1 MEKLD
6 LNSLS
11 LENVLGDGLDSI
23 QEDEQLLY
31 QEEKTEEVKVEE
43 EKDDNEDDS
52 KTSDDSEDDDSKD
65 QLEDENDDADD
76 EDSSLDSV
84 ASEIAKT
91 LGFELENEYADT
103 VEGLT
108 EFTKDLGQ
116 QIAEEQLNRLFE
128 QFPDIQKHLD
138 YVLAGGDSKKFFEAY
153 NPNTDYNNFKISEKD
168 VNSQKVVLSQYLQL
182 RGHDEQFIQEMLED
196 YEDSG
201 KLYNKATLAQSAL
214 AKAQEEYRQTLVEQQ
229 KQEQQRIQE
238 ENDKFWEG
246 VAQTIESGNEFAGI
260 RIPDKHKSK
269 FFDYISDPV
278 GKNGET
284 QRDIDYAEAQL
295 EVKLA
300 MDYLM
305 YNGFKLEDIINTKA
319 KTVSAKNLKERITK
333 NQERVKS
340 ASKQSRQPKEFDPD
354 NLDMTA
360 LF

>member
-1 MEKLD
+1 MEKKLD

-11 LENVLGDGLDSI
+11 LDNILGDGLDSI
-23 QEDEQLLY
+23 QEDEQLLDE
-31 QEEKTEEVKVEE
+31 QIEDTEDTEEVEDNNSTE
-43 EKDDNEDDS
+43 SDDDLND
-52 KTSDDSEDDDSKD
+52 SDDSDDLGDS
-65 QLEDENDDADD
+65 
-76 EDSSLDSV
+76 DSDIDSV

-91 LGFELENEYADT
+91 LGFEIESEYADT

-108 EFTKDLGQ
+108 EFTRDLGQ

-128 QFPDIQKHLD
+128 QFPEVQKHLD
-138 YVLAGGDSKKFFEAY
+138 YMLAGGDSKKFFEAY

-168 VNSQKVVLSQYLQL
+168 VNSQRAVLAQYLQL
-182 RGHDEQFIQEMLED
+182 KGHDNDFIQEMLED

-201 KLYNKATLAQSAL
+201 KLYSKATQAQTAI
-214 AKAQEEYRQTLVEQQ
+214 AKSQEEYRQNLILSQ
-229 KQEQQRIQE
+229 KQEQQRIQQE
-238 ENDKFWEG
+238 TEQFWEG
-246 VAQTIESGNEFAGI
+246 VAGIIESGNEFAGI
-260 RIPDKHKSK
+260 RIPDKQKSK
-269 FFDYISDPV
+269 FFDYISEPI

-284 QRDIDYAEAQL
+284 QRDIDYANAEL

-319 KTVSAKNLKERITK
+319 KTVSAKNLKDRIVG
-333 NQERVKS
+333 NESRVKS
-340 ASKQSRQPKEFDPD
+340 ASKASRQQRNFDPD

>member
-11 LENVLGDGLDSI
+11 LDNVLGDGLDSI
-23 QEDEQLLY
+23 QEDEQLLDK
-31 QEEKTEEVKVEE
+31 EEETEEI
-43 EKDDNEDDS
+43 DDDDDS
-52 KTSDDSEDDDSKD
+52 VETEDNSDDSDDSDDSEGSDSD
-65 QLEDENDDADD
+65 I
-76 EDSSLDSV
+76 DSV

-91 LGFELENEYADT
+91 LGFEIESEYADT

-108 EFTKDLGQ
+108 EFTRDLGQ

-128 QFPDIQKHLD
+128 QFPDVQKHLD
-138 YVLAGGDSKKFFEAY
+138 YMLAGGDSKKFFEAY

-168 VNSQKVVLSQYLQL
+168 VNSQRAVLAQYLQL
-182 RGHDEQFIQEMLED
+182 KGHDDQFIQEMLED

-201 KLYNKATLAQSAL
+201 KLYNKATQAQSAI
-214 AKAQEEYRQTLVEQQ
+214 AKSQEEYRQNLILSQ

-238 ENDKFWEG
+238 ETEKFWEG
-246 VAQTIESGNEFAGI
+246 VAGIIESGNEFAGI
-260 RIPDKHKSK
+260 RIPDKQKSK
-269 FFDYISDPV
+269 FFDYISEPV
-278 GKNGET
+278 GKSGET
-284 QRDIDYAEAQL
+284 QRDIDYANAEL

-333 NQERVKS
+333 NEERVKS
-340 ASKQSRQPKEFDPD
+340 ASKQSRQQRNFDPD

>member
-11 LENVLGDGLDSI
+11 LDNILGDGLDSI
-23 QEDEQLLY
+23 QEDEQLLDK
-31 QEEKTEEVKVEE
+31 EEKTEEI
-43 EKDDNEDDS
+43 DDDDDS
-52 KTSDDSEDDDSKD
+52 VETEDNSDDSDDSYD
-65 QLEDENDDADD
+65 SDDSDGS
-76 EDSSLDSV
+76 DSDIDSV

-91 LGFELENEYADT
+91 LGFEIESEYADT

-108 EFTKDLGQ
+108 EFTRDLGQ

-128 QFPDIQKHLD
+128 QFPEVQKHLD
-138 YVLAGGDSKKFFEAY
+138 YMLAGGDSKKFFEAY

-168 VNSQKVVLSQYLQL
+168 VNSQRAVLAQYLQL
-182 RGHDEQFIQEMLED
+182 KGHDNNFIQEMLED

-201 KLYNKATLAQSAL
+201 KLYNKATQAQSAL
-214 AKAQEEYRQTLVEQQ
+214 AKSQEEYRQNLIQSQ

-238 ENDKFWEG
+238 ETEKFWEG
-246 VAQTIESGNEFAGI
+246 VAGIIESGNEFAGI
-260 RIPDKHKSK
+260 RIPDKQKSK
-269 FFDYISDPV
+269 FFDYISEPV
-278 GKNGET
+278 GKSGET
-284 QRDIDYAEAQL
+284 QRDIDYANAEL

-319 KTVSAKNLKERITK
+319 KTVSAKNLKDRIVG
-333 NQERVKS
+333 NENRVKS
-340 ASKQSRQPKEFDPD
+340 ASKASRQQRNFDPD

>member
-1 MEKLD
+1 MEKKLD

-11 LENVLGDGLDSI
+11 LDNILGDGLDSI
-23 QEDEQLLY
+23 QEDEQLLDE
-31 QEEKTEEVKVEE
+31 QIEDTEDTEEVEDNNSTE
-43 EKDDNEDDS
+43 SDDDLND
-52 KTSDDSEDDDSKD
+52 SDDSDDLGDS
-65 QLEDENDDADD
+65 
-76 EDSSLDSV
+76 DSDIDSV

-91 LGFELENEYADT
+91 LGFEIESEYADT

-108 EFTKDLGQ
+108 EFTRDLGQ

-128 QFPDIQKHLD
+128 QFPEVQKHLD
-138 YVLAGGDSKKFFEAY
+138 YMLAGGDSKKFFEAY

-168 VNSQKVVLSQYLQL
+168 VNSQRAVLAQYLQL
-182 RGHDEQFIQEMLED
+182 KGHDNDFIQEMLED

-201 KLYNKATLAQSAL
+201 KLYSKAAQAQSAL
-214 AKAQEEYRQTLVEQQ
+214 AKSQEEYRQNLILSQ
-229 KQEQQRIQE
+229 KQEQQRIQQE
-238 ENDKFWEG
+238 TEQFWEG
-246 VAQTIESGNEFAGI
+246 VAGIIESGNEFAGI
-260 RIPDKHKSK
+260 RIPDKQKSK
-269 FFDYISDPV
+269 FFDYISEPI

-284 QRDIDYAEAQL
+284 QRDIDYANAEL

-319 KTVSAKNLKERITK
+319 KTVSAKNLKDRIVG
-333 NQERVKS
+333 NESRVKS
-340 ASKQSRQPKEFDPD
+340 ASKASRQQRNFDPD

>member
-11 LENVLGDGLDSI
+11 LDNILGDGLDSI
-23 QEDEQLLY
+23 QEDEQLLDE
-31 QEEKTEEVKVEE
+31 QIEDTEDTEEVEDNNSTE
-43 EKDDNEDDS
+43 SDDDLND
-52 KTSDDSEDDDSKD
+52 SDDSDDLGDS
-65 QLEDENDDADD
+65 
-76 EDSSLDSV
+76 DSDIDSV

-91 LGFELENEYADT
+91 LGFEIESEYADT

-108 EFTKDLGQ
+108 EFTRDLGQ

-128 QFPDIQKHLD
+128 QFPEVQKHLD

-168 VNSQKVVLSQYLQL
+168 VNSQRAVLAQYLQL
-182 RGHDEQFIQEMLED
+182 KGHDNDFIQEMLED

-201 KLYNKATLAQSAL
+201 KLYSKATQAQTAI
-214 AKAQEEYRQTLVEQQ
+214 AKSQEEYRQNLILSQ
-229 KQEQQRIQE
+229 KQEQQRIQQE
-238 ENDKFWEG
+238 TEQFWEG
-246 VAQTIESGNEFAGI
+246 VAGIIESGNEFAGI
-260 RIPDKHKSK
+260 RIPDKQKSK
-269 FFDYISDPV
+269 FFDYISEPI

-284 QRDIDYAEAQL
+284 QRDIDYANAEL

-319 KTVSAKNLKERITK
+319 KTVSAKNLKDRIVG
-333 NQERVKS
+333 NESRVKS
-340 ASKQSRQPKEFDPD
+340 ASKASRQQRNFDPD

>member
-11 LENVLGDGLDSI
+11 LDNILGDGLDSI
-23 QEDEQLLY
+23 QEDEQLLDE
-31 QEEKTEEVKVEE
+31 QIEDTEDTEEVEDNNSTE
-43 EKDDNEDDS
+43 SDDDLND
-52 KTSDDSEDDDSKD
+52 SDDSDDLGDS
-65 QLEDENDDADD
+65 
-76 EDSSLDSV
+76 DSDIDSV

-91 LGFELENEYADT
+91 LGFEIESEYADT

-108 EFTKDLGQ
+108 EFTRDLGQ

-128 QFPDIQKHLD
+128 QFPEVQKHLD
-138 YVLAGGDSKKFFEAY
+138 YMLAGGDSKKFFEAY

-168 VNSQKVVLSQYLQL
+168 VNSQRAVLAQYLQL
-182 RGHDEQFIQEMLED
+182 KGHDNDFIQEMLED

-201 KLYNKATLAQSAL
+201 KLYGKATQAQTAI
-214 AKAQEEYRQTLVEQQ
+214 AKSQEEYRQNLILSQ
-229 KQEQQRIQE
+229 KQEQQRIQQE
-238 ENDKFWEG
+238 TEQFWEG
-246 VAQTIESGNEFAGI
+246 VAGIIESGNEFAGI
-260 RIPDKHKSK
+260 RIPDKQKSK
-269 FFDYISDPV
+269 FFDYISEPI

-284 QRDIDYAEAQL
+284 QRDIDYANAEL

-319 KTVSAKNLKERITK
+319 KTVSAKNLKDRIVG
-333 NQERVKS
+333 NESRVKS
-340 ASKQSRQPKEFDPD
+340 ASKASRQQRNFDPD

>member
-11 LENVLGDGLDSI
+11 LDNILGDGLDSI
-23 QEDEQLLY
+23 QEDEQLLDE
-31 QEEKTEEVKVEE
+31 QIEDTEDTEEVE
-43 EKDDNEDDS
+43 DNNSTESDNDLND
-52 KTSDDSEDDDSKD
+52 SDDSDDLGDS
-65 QLEDENDDADD
+65 
-76 EDSSLDSV
+76 DSDIDSV

-91 LGFELENEYADT
+91 LGFEIESEYADT

-108 EFTKDLGQ
+108 EFTRDLGQ

-128 QFPDIQKHLD
+128 QFPEVQKHLD
-138 YVLAGGDSKKFFEAY
+138 YMLAGGDSKKFFEAY

-168 VNSQKVVLSQYLQL
+168 VNSQRAVLAQYLQL
-182 RGHDEQFIQEMLED
+182 KGHDNDFIQEMLED

-201 KLYNKATLAQSAL
+201 KLYSKATQAQTAI
-214 AKAQEEYRQTLVEQQ
+214 AKSQEEYRQNLILSQ
-229 KQEQQRIQE
+229 KQEQQRIQQE
-238 ENDKFWEG
+238 TEQFWEG
-246 VAQTIESGNEFAGI
+246 VAGIIESGNEFAGI
-260 RIPDKHKSK
+260 RIPDKQKSK
-269 FFDYISDPV
+269 FFDYISEPI

-284 QRDIDYAEAQL
+284 QRDIDYANAEL

-319 KTVSAKNLKERITK
+319 KTVSAKNLKDRIVG
-333 NQERVKS
+333 NESRVKS
-340 ASKQSRQPKEFDPD
+340 ASKASRQQRNFDPD

>member
-11 LENVLGDGLDSI
+11 LDNILGDGLDSI
-23 QEDEQLLY
+23 QEDEQLLDE
-31 QEEKTEEVKVEE
+31 QIEDTEDTEEVEDNNSTE
-43 EKDDNEDDS
+43 SDDDLND
-52 KTSDDSEDDDSKD
+52 SDDSDDLGDS
-65 QLEDENDDADD
+65 
-76 EDSSLDSV
+76 DSDIDSV

-91 LGFELENEYADT
+91 LGFEIESEYADT

-108 EFTKDLGQ
+108 EFTRDLGQ

-128 QFPDIQKHLD
+128 QFPEVQKHLD
-138 YVLAGGDSKKFFEAY
+138 YMLAGGDSKKFFEAY

-168 VNSQKVVLSQYLQL
+168 VNSQRAVLAQYLQL
-182 RGHDEQFIQEMLED
+182 KGHDNDFIQEMLED

-201 KLYNKATLAQSAL
+201 KLYSKATQAQTAI
-214 AKAQEEYRQTLVEQQ
+214 AKSQEEYRQNLILSQ
-229 KQEQQRIQE
+229 KQEQQRIQQE
-238 ENDKFWEG
+238 TEQFWEG
-246 VAQTIESGNEFAGI
+246 VAGIIESGNEFAGI
-260 RIPDKHKSK
+260 RIPDKQKSK
-269 FFDYISDPV
+269 FFDYISEPI

-284 QRDIDYAEAQL
+284 QRDIDYANAEL

-319 KTVSAKNLKERITK
+319 KTVSAKNLKDRIVG
-333 NQERVKS
+333 NESRVKS
-340 ASKQSRQPKEFDPD
+340 ASKASRQQRNFDPD

>member
-11 LENVLGDGLDSI
+11 LDNVLGDGLDSI
-23 QEDEQLLY
+23 QEDEQLLD
-31 QEEKTEEVKVEE
+31 EEVDEVEETEE
-43 EKDDNEDDS
+43 EDDDDS
-52 KTSDDSEDDDSKD
+52 VETDDDSDDSDDLNDSDDS
-65 QLEDENDDADD
+65 
-76 EDSSLDSV
+76 DSDLDSV
-84 ASEIAKT
+84 ANEIAKT

-108 EFTKDLGQ
+108 EFTRDLGQ

-128 QFPDIQKHLD
+128 QFPDVQKHLD

-168 VNSQKVVLSQYLQL
+168 VNSQRAVLAQYLQL
-182 RGHDEQFIQEMLED
+182 KGHDDQFIQEMLED

-201 KLYNKATLAQSAL
+201 KLYNKATLAQSAI

-229 KQEQQRIQE
+229 KQEQQRIQA
-238 ENDKFWEG
+238 ENDKFWDG
-246 VAQTIESGNEFAGI
+246 VAGIIESGNEFAGI
-260 RIPDKHKSK
+260 RIPDKQKSK
-269 FFDYISDPV
+269 FFDYISEPV
-278 GKNGET
+278 GRNGET
-284 QRDIDYAEAQL
+284 QRDIDYANAQL

-333 NQERVKS
+333 NEERVKS
-340 ASKQSRQPKEFDPD
+340 ASKQSRRQKDFDPD